1 MGFFSFLTRK
11 SSSDKNQNQIKGQSY
26 KSTVASIPPIQGTY
40 PVAGNG
46 PNVLDQLQQAARKR
60 SQAQL
65 SVIDHDID
73 IDPAA
78 PPPMV
83 PRFRSFSPGRPTTA
97 PNQAHANSFT
107 SRPRSVARSIRSTN
121 SAWSVPE
128 KTRAAVRTVERPPP
142 VPSIPSHH
150 RRESSIDSF
159 QDGNR
164 FVDVLDAQGE
174 IRPSNFRS
182 RVAATGAREFGEDVA
197 ERNIGEN
204 GLNLNSPAVKAFYRL
219 SSSGRLTLQTSDSGG
234 LSVHDYDGFDED
246 DDDCA
251 PPPGIPHLDLGTIRE
266 SSRPTSSSQAWRSF
280 SGSIG
285 GEMLRSSKSQR
296 RLDKRPETS
305 SQTAA
310 SLKNRRRSFNAF
322 ASAPEPQRS
331 KPRPLSLHPSLSNF
345 NYSAPL
351 SPPPMPKSRPKT
363 SEGRSRQRSIG
374 MVEIESLVDE
384 AFDTPAPCPTIPV
397 RFKQEHPSYSRPDS
411 HLSRQDLILPR
422 HDPPIPRHDPL
433 VPVPR
438 HDSSHIRPDTHHGQP
453 TLSLYPRSDI
463 SQPSRPSSS
472 SSMDKPPR
480 NRSIGGASVLRN
492 QRLDN
497 ITEHIP
503 VRTSSLTLKSQP
515 CITPTTMSSGYSS
528 NPFPRSQHT
537 PSTSIDVSAPPSIKI
552 NRERE
557 HSGGMPNLGNQNNY
571 YNAADDD
578 FSADTL
584 VPSRRELEQDLSH
597 PINAGVEAEYYIS
610 DASEDSVDSFIA
622 WKEEKR
628 RGEEG
633 LLYREDYGI
642 AGGGLPGLF
651 EPLPIPKAPAEPPAP
666 IKPPKT
672 PKSPKRPTTRGTT
685 KSNKSTP
692 KKTRHQQQH
701 LRRSRTSTFSP
712 PRREPRNGSSSDD
725 EGSDS
730 FWERARDM
738 PHGPSFVSLAELGI
752 DLKHLGLDQYGLTE
766 EDDAK
771 VDIHTAVKL
780 RKEMRRRKM
789 ETTSRR
795 HTRSYADEADVE
807 D

>member
-1 MGFFSFLTRK
+1 MGFFSFLTRNR
-11 SSSDKNQNQIKGQSY
+11 SSDKNQNQNQIKGQSY
-26 KSTVASIPPIQGTY
+26 KSTVASIPPIQGRLLPRRIKDATHTIPYAGTY

-73 IDPAA
+73 LDPAA

-97 PNQAHANSFT
+97 PNQAHANSLS

-128 KTRAAVRTVERPPP
+128 KTRAAVVRTVERPPP

-182 RVAATGAREFGEDVA
+182 RVAATGAREYGEDVA

-219 SSSGRLTLQTSDSGG
+219 SGSGRLTLQTSDSGG
-234 LSVHDYDGFDED
+234 LSVHDFNGFDDD

-266 SSRPTSSSQAWRSF
+266 SSRPTSSSTAWRSF

-305 SQTAA
+305 AA

-322 ASAPEPQRS
+322 ASTPEPRTS

-384 AFDTPAPCPTIPV
+384 AFDTPAPCPS
-397 RFKQEHPSYSRPDS
+397 RFFWSNYRRKLTRDS
-411 HLSRQDLILPR
+411 HPCAIQTDRTSFVFSSRFT
-422 HDPPIPRHDPL
+422 
-433 VPVPR
+433 
-438 HDSSHIRPDTHHGQP
+438 SFT
-453 TLSLYPRSDI
+453 PRSH
-463 SQPSRPSSS
+463 PPSS
-472 SSMDKPPR
+472 
-480 NRSIGGASVLRN
+480 
-492 QRLDN
+492 
-497 ITEHIP
+497 
-503 VRTSSLTLKSQP
+503 
-515 CITPTTMSSGYSS
+515 
-528 NPFPRSQHT
+528 
-537 PSTSIDVSAPPSIKI
+537 
-552 NRERE
+552 
-557 HSGGMPNLGNQNNY
+557 
-571 YNAADDD
+571 
-578 FSADTL
+578 
-584 VPSRRELEQDLSH
+584 
-597 PINAGVEAEYYIS
+597 
-610 DASEDSVDSFIA
+610 
-622 WKEEKR
+622 
-628 RGEEG
+628 
-633 LLYREDYGI
+633 
-642 AGGGLPGLF
+642 
-651 EPLPIPKAPAEPPAP
+651 
-666 IKPPKT
+666 
-672 PKSPKRPTTRGTT
+672 
-685 KSNKSTP
+685 
-692 KKTRHQQQH
+692 
-701 LRRSRTSTFSP
+701 
-712 PRREPRNGSSSDD
+712 
-725 EGSDS
+725 
-730 FWERARDM
+730 
-738 PHGPSFVSLAELGI
+738 
-752 DLKHLGLDQYGLTE
+752 
-766 EDDAK
+766 
-771 VDIHTAVKL
+771 
-780 RKEMRRRKM
+780 
-789 ETTSRR
+789 
-795 HTRSYADEADVE
+795 
-807 D
+807 

>member
-11 SSSDKNQNQIKGQSY
+11 TSSDKNQNQIKGQSY
-26 KSTVASIPPIQGTY
+26 KSTVASVPPIQGTY

-73 IDPAA
+73 LDPAA

-97 PNQAHANSFT
+97 PNQAHANSLS

-150 RRESSIDSF
+150 RRESSVDSF
-159 QDGNR
+159 QDGSR

-182 RVAATGAREFGEDVA
+182 RVAATGAREYGEDVA

-219 SSSGRLTLQTSDSGG
+219 SGSGRLTLQTSDSGG
-234 LSVHDYDGFDED
+234 LSVHDYDGFDDD

-266 SSRPTSSSQAWRSF
+266 SSRPTSSSTAWRSF

-345 NYSAPL
+345 NYSAPP
-351 SPPPMPKSRPKT
+351 SPPPTMPKSRPKT

-384 AFDTPAPCPTIPV
+384 AFDAPAPCPTIP
-397 RFKQEHPSYSRPDS
+397 
-411 HLSRQDLILPR
+411 
-422 HDPPIPRHDPL
+422 
-433 VPVPR
+433 
-438 HDSSHIRPDTHHGQP
+438 
-453 TLSLYPRSDI
+453 
-463 SQPSRPSSS
+463 
-472 SSMDKPPR
+472 
-480 NRSIGGASVLRN
+480 
-492 QRLDN
+492 
-497 ITEHIP
+497 
-503 VRTSSLTLKSQP
+503 SQP

-528 NPFPRSQHT
+528 NPFPRSMGQHT
-537 PSTSIDVSAPPSIKI
+537 PSTSIDASVPPSIKI
-552 NRERE
+552 NHERE
-557 HSGGMPNLGNQNNY
+557 QSGGMTTLGNQNNY
-571 YNAADDD
+571 YNAAEDD

-610 DASEDSVDSFIA
+610 DASEDSVDSFVA
-622 WKEEKR
+622 WKEKR

-633 LLYREDYGI
+633 LL
-642 AGGGLPGLF
+642 PQQ
-651 EPLPIPKAPAEPPAP
+651 
-666 IKPPKT
+666 
-672 PKSPKRPTTRGTT
+672 SHQRPSSHQRRQRAQ
-685 KSNKSTP
+685 NA
-692 KKTRHQQQH
+692 QQQEAPQ
-701 LRRSRTSTFSP
+701 RATSR
-712 PRREPRNGSSSDD
+712 RRERHDTNNISAAAAQAHSPHRAARPRNGSSSDD

-738 PHGPSFVSLAELGI
+738 PHGPSFVSLADLGI
-752 DLKHLGLDQYGLTE
+752 DLRHLGLDQYGLTE
-766 EDDAK
+766 DDDAK

-789 ETTSRR
+789 ETQSRR

>member
-11 SSSDKNQNQIKGQSY
+11 TSSDKNQNQIKGQSY
-26 KSTVASIPPIQGTY
+26 KSTVASVPPIQGELLVQRITAPLSHRPHAGTY

-73 IDPAA
+73 LDPAA

-97 PNQAHANSFT
+97 PNQAHANSLS

-150 RRESSIDSF
+150 RRESSVDSF
-159 QDGNR
+159 QDGSR

-182 RVAATGAREFGEDVA
+182 RVAATGAREYGEDVA

-219 SSSGRLTLQTSDSGG
+219 SGSGRLTLQTSDSGG
-234 LSVHDYDGFDED
+234 LSVHDYDGFDDD

-266 SSRPTSSSQAWRSF
+266 SSRPTSSSTAWRSF

-345 NYSAPL
+345 NYSAPP
-351 SPPPMPKSRPKT
+351 SPPPTMPKSRPKT

-384 AFDTPAPCPTIPV
+384 AFDAPAPCPTIP
-397 RFKQEHPSYSRPDS
+397 
-411 HLSRQDLILPR
+411 
-422 HDPPIPRHDPL
+422 
-433 VPVPR
+433 
-438 HDSSHIRPDTHHGQP
+438 
-453 TLSLYPRSDI
+453 
-463 SQPSRPSSS
+463 
-472 SSMDKPPR
+472 
-480 NRSIGGASVLRN
+480 
-492 QRLDN
+492 
-497 ITEHIP
+497 
-503 VRTSSLTLKSQP
+503 SQP

-528 NPFPRSQHT
+528 NPFPRSMGQHT
-537 PSTSIDVSAPPSIKI
+537 PSTSIDASVPPSIKI
-552 NRERE
+552 NHERE
-557 HSGGMPNLGNQNNY
+557 QSGGMTSLGNQNSY
-571 YNAADDD
+571 YNAAEDD

-610 DASEDSVDSFIA
+610 DASEDSVDSFVA
-622 WKEEKR
+622 WKEKR

-633 LLYREDYGI
+633 LLYKEDYGI

-692 KKTRHQQQH
+692 RKTRHQQH

-738 PHGPSFVSLAELGI
+738 PHGPSFVSLADLGI
-752 DLKHLGLDQYGLTE
+752 DLRHLGLDQYGLTE

-789 ETTSRR
+789 ETQSRR